1 MRLEAV
7 VKQIIYIAMLLGGV
21 LALRAAAQNTSTL
34 EDARRRELDLMNAVT
49 EQERHNSQLRQQI
62 RGMEG
67 TGNELVNASADASA
81 LRKKVEEL
89 RLRRDVMRDKLD
101 AARRA
106 AIDRYESA
114 PQAVAARK
122 AVDEA
127 TAELDTLSRPVLER
141 LSQTPDYQEAQ
152 ALVEAAAQTG
162 EALQS
167 FPGVDAAAMAKADAA
182 FDQAMAR
189 VREMEEAAIAA
200 DPKAGE
206 ARKTFKTAQDT
217 LDGMRADYE
226 KRLADEAG
234 VVSAQLNFETEER
247 LYNDANTKLAEAEKR
262 AAGLRDGVAAG
273 TGLDRQLKEGEQ
285 RLADLNEQ
293 LAQAK
298 IARQDAEERQASSQP
313 ATASGPAIE
322 SGPYY
327 PPVDYTPPPVVYS
340 DPWYGYD
347 YGYSSYPAWGYAP
360 YYGYSYYPYAY
371 RPYCYSSGFYFGF
384 GYYSGYYNHNH
395 HGHGGYGY
403 HHGGDKWH
411 DDRGDRFRDGN
422 YGGYRS
428 PGGSSGSGN
437 HSLAWN
443 RNRDANNS
451 LSAARVS
458 TADAERDY
466 RWRTGAGYSGS
477 STTAY
482 RSSSD
487 SVMRSS
493 DYERAMRER
502 RASADDG
509 RSRSAESTRTAHV
522 EPRTVR
528 NDPPVSGGTIKSGK
542 TIAARTETNDSIKR
556 FEADRSARAA
566 EEMRRAREAS
576 DNSARS
582 STPRSDS
589 SSGRTA
595 PRVESTP
602 PRNDSSGSRT
612 APRVES
618 PPRDSGS
625 ARSAPRVESA
635 PRSDSGSSRSAPR
648 VESAPRSDPGSA
660 RTAPRVESAPRSDSG
675 SARSGG
681 SSSGRGDSGSARS
694 SGSSR
699 SDSGSAR
706 SGGGSS
712 APRGGDSGGSFR
724 SGGGSPSGSARSGG
738 GSSGSS
744 RSSPSGGGSSGGGG
758 RRR

>member
-1 MRLEAV
+1 MRVEAV
-7 VKQIIYIAMLLGGV
+7 VKYIIYIAMLLVGV
-21 LALRAAAQNTSTL
+21 AALRAAAQNTSAL
-34 EDARRRELDLMNAVT
+34 EDARRRELDLMNAAN
-49 EQERHNSQLRQQI
+49 EQERHNASLRQQI

-67 TGNELVNASADASA
+67 TGNDLVNASAEASA

-101 AARRA
+101 GARRA
-106 AIDRYESA
+106 AIERYESS

-122 AVDEA
+122 AVDGA
-127 TAELDTLSRPVLER
+127 TGELEQLSRPVLDR
-141 LSQTPDYQEAQ
+141 LAQSPDYQEAQ
-152 ALVEAAAQTG
+152 AMVDAAAQTG

-167 FPGVDAAAMAKADAA
+167 FPGVDAAAMARADAA
-182 FDQAMAR
+182 FDQAMER
-189 VREMEEAAIAA
+189 VRVMEEAAIDA

-206 ARKTFKTAQDT
+206 ARKTLKTARDT
-217 LDGMRADYE
+217 LEGMRSDYE
-226 KRLADEAG
+226 KRLADEGG
-234 VVSAQLNFETEER
+234 VVSAQLSYETEER
-247 LYNDANTKLAEAEKR
+247 LYNDATAKLAEAEKR

-273 TGLDRQLKEGEQ
+273 TGLDRQLKEGED
-285 RLADLNEQ
+285 RLATLNEQ

-298 IARQDAEERQASSQP
+298 IARQDAEERQAAAQP

-322 SGPYY
+322 PGPYY

-347 YGYSSYPAWGYAP
+347 YGYATYPTWGYAP

-371 RPYCYSSGFYFGF
+371 RPYCYSSGLYFGF
-384 GYYSGYYNHNH
+384 GYYSGYYNNH
-395 HGHGGYGY
+395 GHGHGGYGY

-422 YGGYRS
+422 YGGYRT
-428 PGGSSGSGN
+428 GVAYGSNG

-451 LSAARVS
+451 LSAARQF

-477 STTAY
+477 STAAY

-487 SVMRSS
+487 SLMRSS

-502 RASADDG
+502 RASADDA
-509 RSRSAESTRTAHV
+509 RSRAGESTRTAHV

-528 NDPPVSGGTIKSGK
+528 NDPPVSGGTVKSGR
-542 TIAARTETNDSIKR
+542 TIAARTESNDSIRR

-576 DNSARS
+576 DNAARG
-582 STPRSDS
+582 STPRGDS

-595 PRVESTP
+595 PTVESA
-602 PRNDSSGSRT
+602 PRNDSSSSRT
-612 APRVES
+612 APRVDS

-635 PRSDSGSSRSAPR
+635 PRDS
-648 VESAPRSDPGSA
+648 GSA
-660 RTAPRVESAPRSDSG
+660 RTAPRVDSAPRSDSG

-699 SDSGSAR
+699 SDPGSAR

-712 APRGGDSGGSFR
+712 APRGGESGGSFR
-724 SGGGSPSGSARSGG
+724 SSPAPSGGSARSGG